1 MSRFSNLEFEH
12 LSPDRLETAPEPAAR
27 DEAGHL
33 LEATRA
39 FENGE
44 FEEAL
49 RSYAKVLEHNPKNPL
64 PWTGQVRMLIEL
76 GEFREAKIWADKA
89 LEMFPN
95 EPELLAA
102 KAVALART
110 GDFKAAM
117 AFSDASFGERGDSAY
132 LWTARADVLL
142 AQRQPRADYCLERAV
157 TLDPSNWLLH
167 WLISRI
173 NTHYGRFVQALAAAQ
188 KALALDASRIQVW
201 LQMALC
207 QQQLGLHAAAAESN
221 TNALRL
227 NPRHPLAREMMA
239 TLEVTSPFFH
249 WWRRFR
255 HFFRK

>member
-1 MSRFSNLEFEH
+1 MSRFSKLEFEYV
-12 LSPDRLETAPEPAAR
+12 SPGRLETATELVAQ
-27 DEAGHL
+27 DEAYHL
-33 LEATRA
+33 REATAA

-49 RSYAKVLEHNPKNPL
+49 RAYARVLEHNPKNPL

-76 GEFREAKIWADKA
+76 GEFREAKLWADKA
-89 LEMFPN
+89 LEMFPH

-102 KAVALART
+102 KSVALART

-117 AFSDASFGERGDSAY
+117 AFSDASFGERGDSPY

-142 AQRQPRADYCLERAV
+142 AQKQPRADYCLERAV

-173 NTHYGRFVQALAAAQ
+173 NAHYGRYIYALASAQ

-201 LQMALC
+201 LQASLC

-221 TNALRL
+221 THALRL
-227 NPRHPLAREMMA
+227 NSTHSLAREMMA
-239 TLEVTSPFFH
+239 TLEVTPPFFH
-249 WWRRFR
+249 WWRRCR
-255 HFFRK
+255 HFFLK